1 VRLSVASDN
10 PIAVRLYER
19 VGMRQAWRVDDYQKA
34 LPD

>member
-1 VRLSVASDN
+1 VRLSVDSDN
-10 PIAVRLYER
+10 PSAVRLYER